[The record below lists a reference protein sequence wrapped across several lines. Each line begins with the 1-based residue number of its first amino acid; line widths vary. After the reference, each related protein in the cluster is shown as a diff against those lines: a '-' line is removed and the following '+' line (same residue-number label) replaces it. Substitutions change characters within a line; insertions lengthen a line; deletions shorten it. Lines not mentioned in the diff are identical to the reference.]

1 MIGILLVTHGHF
13 AQGIMESARM
23 LVGEQ
28 EQLEALCLTE
38 TDDVDQFKQTV
49 ADAIDRLDD
58 GSGVLVLVD
67 VLGGSPFNTAA
78 CQLRQKHIE
87 SVTGLNFPMLL
98 AALEGRETE
107 ALTELKGTCA
117 QAARDG
123 VVDVRGYMES

>member
-28 EQLEALCLTE
+28 ERLEALCLTE

-49 ADAIDRLDD
+49 TDAIDRLDD

-98 AALEGRETE
+98 AALEGRETA

>member
-1 MIGILLVTHGHF
+1 
-13 AQGIMESARM
+13 M
-23 LVGEQ
+23 LSFHCTQCGACCRH
-28 EQLEALCLTE
+28 LKAFGDLY
-38 TDDVDQFKQTV
+38 
-49 ADAIDRLDD
+49 ADLDD

-98 AALEGRETE
+98 AALEGRETA